1 MASGFTINS
10 LRLKNFRN
18 YVDELREFEP
28 GINKIVGPN
37 ATGKTNLIEA
47 VGLLTQISSFRNALT
62 AELINKNAK
71 DESSQIEVEIFD
83 NTTQSKHNLKLLISD
98 GKKTYKLNDK
108 TKSISSLKGNFPSVV
123 FTPDDLAFVKG
134 SNTMRRS
141 AVDGLGSQISKDYYT
156 VLHDYAKA
164 LKQKNALL
172 RDGAS
177 DDMFKSVNDV
187 LIKAG
192 AQLVFYRHGLIQKIL
207 PVISDYYSQIA
218 GENEKLSIEYY
229 PSWAMDDKLEQI
241 SRDEAREK
249 LSCAFDDKLD
259 EEKVRCRALI
269 GPHRDRIVFVLN
281 GEDAQNFASQGQQRS
296 IVLSFKLTEVKLI
309 EDMLDKRPILLLDD
323 VMSELDESR
332 REKLQSFIED
342 KTQVF
347 ITSTD

>member
-1 MASGFTINS
+1 MASGFTINKLK
-10 LRLKNFRN
+10 LRNFRN
-18 YVDELREFEP
+18 YEDESRDFEP

-62 AELINKNAK
+62 AELVNKNTK
-71 DESSQIEVEIFD
+71 EESSQIEVEIFD
-83 NTTQSKHNLKLLISD
+83 NNTQSKHNLKLLISD

-177 DDMFKSVNDV
+177 DDMFKSINDV
-187 LIKAG
+187 LIKSG

-249 LSCAFDDKLD
+249 LGCAFDEKLD
-259 EEKVRCRALI
+259 EEKGRCRALI

-281 GEDAQNFASQGQQRS
+281 DEDAQNFASQGQQRS

>member
-1 MASGFTINS
+1 MASGFTINKLK
-10 LRLKNFRN
+10 LRNFRN
-18 YVDELREFEP
+18 YEDESRDFEP

-47 VGLLTQISSFRNALT
+47 IGLVTQISSFRNALT
-62 AELINKNAK
+62 NELICKSAQDKSSQVEAEL
-71 DESSQIEVEIFD
+71 FD
-83 NTTQSKHNLKLLISD
+83 NNTQTKHTLQLQISD
-98 GKKTYKLNDK
+98 GKKTYKLNGK
-108 TKSISSLKGNFPSVV
+108 NKSISSLKGRFPSVV

-156 VLHDYAKA
+156 VLHDYSKA

-177 DDMFKSVNDV
+177 DDMFKSINDV
-187 LIKAG
+187 LIRSG
-192 AQLVFYRHGLIQKIL
+192 AQLVFYRYALIQKIL
-207 PVISDYYSQIA
+207 PVISDYYSHIA
-218 GENEKLSIEYY
+218 GKNEELSIEYY

-249 LSCAFDDKLD
+249 LGCAFDVKLS
-259 EEKVRCRALI
+259 EEKARCRALI

-281 GEDAQNFASQGQQRS
+281 DEDAQNFASQGQQRS